1 MDLPVAVEFRM
12 ESNCDLISIAYTDD
26 MVIDHRE
33 NLHTVRYTLY
43 IRGADKRHWNQS
55 EIFKFCLR
63 METAELAAVGIS
75 FYLHRDCAKMFR
87 GA

>member
-1 MDLPVAVEFRM
+1 MDLPVAVEFWM
-12 ESNCDLISIAYTDD
+12 ESNCDLISIAYTYD

-55 EIFKFCLR
+55 EIFKFLS
-63 METAELAAVGIS
+63 LIHIS
-75 FYLHRDCAKMFR
+75 EPTRR
-87 GA
+87 S